1 MQSMLTSV
9 LSLAALATLA
19 GTSARAETAAGTA
32 ADWGLIGAWQSDCAA
47 APSVAEPRST
57 FEVRGGALVYERFN
71 GQHADIDAIPGAVIQ
86 PDGSIALTIDFAQ
99 LGGVREWV
107 LAKPDRSRFH
117 TISNR
122 SVATNVYTVRDGV
135 LLSTRQPAAWNVRCR

>member
-1 MQSMLTSV
+1 MQSMLTSM
-9 LSLAALATLA
+9 LTLAALATLA
-19 GTSARAETAAGTA
+19 VASARAETAAGAA

-57 FEVRGGALVYERFN
+57 FEIRGGALVYVRFN
-71 GQHADIDAIPGAVIQ
+71 GQQADTNAIPGAVIR
-86 PDGSIALTIDFAQ
+86 PDGTIALTIDFAR

-107 LAKPDRSRFH
+107 LAKSDRSRFH

-122 SVATNVYTVRDGV
+122 SLATNVYTVRGGV
-135 LLSTRQPAAWNVRCR
+135 LLSTRQPAPWNVRCR